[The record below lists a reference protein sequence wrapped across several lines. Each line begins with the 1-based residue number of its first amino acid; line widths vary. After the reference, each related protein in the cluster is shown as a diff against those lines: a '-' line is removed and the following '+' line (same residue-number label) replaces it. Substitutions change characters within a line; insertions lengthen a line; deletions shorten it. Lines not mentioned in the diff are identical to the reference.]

1 MVQAEAQLAFQVRT
15 TCAVTVQTSQ
25 QIAATCQANLGSD
38 STLVAVA
45 DVRMNLTAKISLFLK
60 TCIMTWCIM
69 ATGWLS
75 ARALCLSP
83 AWAVLEE
90 KHPFPER
97 V

>member
-1 MVQAEAQLAFQVRT
+1 MVQAEASAALQVRT
-15 TCAVTVQTSQ
+15 TLTVQTSQ
-25 QIAATCQANLGSD
+25 HVAATRQATLGNEI
-38 STLVAVA
+38 TLVAVA